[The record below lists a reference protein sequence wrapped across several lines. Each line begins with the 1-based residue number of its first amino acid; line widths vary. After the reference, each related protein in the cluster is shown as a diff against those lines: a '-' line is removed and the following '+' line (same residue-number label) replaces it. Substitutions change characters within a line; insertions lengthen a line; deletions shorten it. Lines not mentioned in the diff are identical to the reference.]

1 MNKIISKSSELMY
14 RRVIKPILFR
24 RLPDEVHDNLL
35 KLASRYQKYSFIC
48 SLLNKSWAYRN
59 DKYLSQEVLGIK
71 FHNPVG
77 LSAGFDKNI
86 ELAPMLKAIG
96 FGFMEGGSLTLD
108 ECEGNPRPWF
118 YRLPKTKSLVVFAGL
133 ANQGVKIIVARIK
146 KYPAGTFNK
155 FPLNIS
161 VAKTNTKEN
170 ADDEQAIND
179 YIGSLKYI
187 KGNNVGEMI
196 TINISCPNTFGGE
209 PFTTPTRLDKL
220 LVQVDATDMPQPIFI
235 KMPADLSWEDFD
247 KLLQVILKHKV
258 DGVTISNL
266 AKDRNKA
273 ELKDPLPDSINGNLS
288 GLPTQDLSN
297 ELIRRTY
304 NKYGKQLIIIGVG
317 GIFSEVDAYTKIK
330 LGATLVELITGMI
343 FNGPQ
348 LVGQINSGLVT
359 LLKKD
364 GFETISQAIGV
375 DA

>member
-1 MNKIISKSSELMY
+1 MY

-133 ANQGVKIIVARIK
+133 ANQGVKTIVARIK